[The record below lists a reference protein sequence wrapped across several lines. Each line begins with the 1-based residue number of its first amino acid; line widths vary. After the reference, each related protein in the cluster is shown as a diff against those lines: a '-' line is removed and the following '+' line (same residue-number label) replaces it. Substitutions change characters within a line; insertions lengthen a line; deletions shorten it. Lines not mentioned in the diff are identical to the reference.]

1 MTSTSTYS
9 EPRQPETATPPPP
22 QPTIPAEVQNLP
34 ERQPPLSDKCWLH
47 GKKVGQEQ
55 VWVIAHRAALAQIDE
70 HAHSNLQSEL
80 GGALLGKAY
89 RYQKIVFVEVMAAIP
104 VVSDDRGPIHFKF
117 SADTWPKIQQD
128 RNAHYPDL
136 EIVGW
141 FHTHPGLGVFYSS
154 DDVVVHSAAFTL
166 PWHVGL
172 VVDPIR
178 KEAAFF
184 GWEQGSLTPLAG
196 FYELIEE
203 QAGQPAVDWQAV
215 ETAVWHD
222 RYEEEFYNEHEL
234 SSHHP
239 ASASTHLNALS
250 NHTMLAMAVG
260 VMGLVLSLILLF
272 GWVWPLRQ
280 QVNNLEGVTLLLAD
294 QVAENSTVCPNPA
307 LRILTPLTDSR
318 ATTGDSVTFIGT
330 ATHADTNRFHL
341 AVRPINVEAE
351 WTLVNELRRDV
362 SFGRLGVWDTTENRA
377 ATYEVRLTAVNRDNI
392 ILTNAPVCTIEIE
405 LTN

>member
-9 EPRQPETATPPPP
+9 EPRKPETATPPPP

-47 GKKVGQEQ
+47 GKKGGQGQ
-55 VWVIAHRAALAQIDE
+55 VWLIAHRAALSQIDE

-104 VVSDDRGPIHFKF
+104 VVSNDRGPIHFTF
-117 SADTWPKIQQD
+117 SADAWPKIQQD
-128 RNAHYPDL
+128 RNEHYPDL

-172 VVDPIR
+172 VVDPIH

-184 GWEQGSLTPLAG
+184 GWEQGSLAPLSG

-203 QAGQPAVDWQAV
+203 QAGQPAVDWRAV
-215 ETAVWHD
+215 ETAVWHH
-222 RYEEEFYNEHEL
+222 RHEEEFYNEDRL
-234 SSHHP
+234 SSHQP
-239 ASASTHLNALS
+239 SSTSTPVTALS
-250 NHTMLAMAVG
+250 NVTILAIAVAI
-260 VMGLVLSLILLF
+260 MGLVLSLALLL

-280 QVNNLEGVTLLLAD
+280 QVNNLEGVTLLLAE
-294 QVAENSTVCPNPA
+294 QVVENTAVCPNPA
-307 LRILTPLTDSR
+307 IRVLTPINGSQ
-318 ATTGDSVTFIGT
+318 ATIGDNVTFVGT
-330 ATHADTNRFHL
+330 ATHADTNRFQL
-341 AVRPINVEAE
+341 AVRPINVGAE

-362 SFGRLGVWDTTENRA
+362 SFGRLGLWDTTENRA
-377 ATYEVRLTAVNRDNI
+377 ATYEVRLTAVNRDNT
-392 ILTNAPVCTIEIE
+392 ILATAPVCTIEIE